1 MNKIYRLIWDA
12 DRGMLIPVS
21 ELTVSKGKSH
31 SVCGAVVSCGVFKLI
46 QLSAISSAFLMLSE
60 LGGISPAFAAYT
72 ADGGLLCTTSDVTAG
87 ICAYPS
93 ASGSMAIGS
102 GSLASGQ
109 STIIGINSKGTSG
122 DITAVG
128 WKINSNSNNSTIIGN
143 DLQVID
149 SHDAVTVGAGWAD
162 SGNIGSMGKNGI
174 FNSVF
179 AASVGSVNTI
189 QNSEYAVNL
198 GAQSLI
204 YNAPKAIAIG
214 GSVNVTAAGAIAI
227 GYNAEA
233 SDIDSIAIGVGSKTD
248 AIVKTPEIVIRGQ
261 SYAMAGGNPTSTM
274 SIGNTD
280 TGVTRTITS
289 LAAGRVN
296 ASSTD
301 AINGSQLYAFQNAM
315 DQLVLDNSFNFLD
328 NDGDG
333 VSIKNGGSLQFKTP
347 NNNIQIDE
355 KGVTDAGV
363 LEVAL
368 NNNLDLTDSGSI
380 KTGDSIVNNDGL
392 TIANGPTITTGG
404 IDAGGKVIGN
414 VAAGVAGTDAVN
426 VSQLADQ
433 GRDLTAKGLNLAGNT
448 GAGHLNLGDT
458 LSVLGGGSTP
468 GSYSGANLKTDV
480 DAAGNLNITLAD
492 APKFGNITVN
502 DSGRISGV
510 EDGVDGKD
518 AVNMDQLDDVATAAN
533 AGWNVTDA
541 AGNAANI
548 GPAGEVKFTS
558 ADGNL
563 AVAQT
568 GADDAGVIS
577 LTLNRDLDLDSV
589 TAGNSVLNTDGLTI
603 ANGPSITTGGIDAG
617 GKVIGNVAAGVAGT
631 DAVNVS
637 QLADQGRDLTAKG
650 LNLAGNTGA
659 GHLNLGDTLSVLGG
673 GSTPGS
679 YSGANLKT
687 DVDAAGNL
695 NITLADAPKFGNITV
710 NDSGRISGVED
721 GVDGKDAV
729 NMNQLD
735 DVATVANAGW
745 NVTDAAGN
753 AANIGPAGEVKFTSA
768 DGNLDVAQTGADD
781 AGVINLTLNRDLDLD
796 SVTAGNSVLNTDGLT
811 IANGPSITTGGIDAG
826 GKVIGNVA
834 PGVAGTDAV
843 NVSQLADQ
851 GRDLI
856 AKGLNLAGNTGTGH
870 LNLGDTLSVLG
881 GGSTPGSYSGAN
893 VKTEVDA
900 AGNLN
905 ITLADAPKFGNVT
918 VNDNG
923 SGKITGLTAGT
934 ADTDAVNV
942 GQLNNAVISAS
953 AGWFVTDE
961 NGNKANISGNG
972 EVKFSSTDNN
982 LTVEQNGSTNAGDVE
997 FTLNRDLAVDSVTAG
1012 NSVLNTDGLTIAN
1025 GPSITTDGIDAG
1037 GKIIGNVAP
1046 GVAGTDAVN
1055 VSQLTDQGRD
1065 LTAKGL
1071 NLAGNSGAGHL
1082 NLGDTLSVLGGGST
1096 PGSYSGANLKTDVD
1110 AAGNLNITLADAP
1123 KFGNITINDSGRI
1136 SGVEDGVD
1144 GKDAVN
1150 MDQLDD
1156 VATAANAGWNVTDA
1170 AGNAANI
1177 GPAGEVKFT
1186 SADGNLAVAQ
1196 TGADDA
1202 GVINLTLNRDLDLD
1216 SVTAGNSVLKTDGL
1230 TIANGPSITTGGIDA
1245 GGKVIG
1251 NVAPGVAGT
1260 DAVNVSQ
1267 LADQGRDLTAK
1278 GLNLAGNTG
1287 TGHLNLGDTLSVLGG
1302 GSTPGSYSGANLK
1315 TEVDAAGNLN
1325 ITLADAPKFGN
1336 VTINDGDTGRISGV
1350 ADGVDGKDAVNMNQ
1364 LDDVATAANA
1374 GWNVTD
1380 AAGNAANIGPA
1391 GEVKF
1396 TSADG
1401 NLAVDQT
1408 GADGAGV
1415 INLTLN
1421 RDLDLDLVTAG
1432 NSVLNTDGLTIANGP
1447 SITTGGID
1455 AGGKVIGNVAAG
1467 VAGTDAVNVSQLAD
1481 QGRDLIAKGLNL
1493 AGNTGAGHLN
1503 LGDTLS
1509 VLGGGS
1515 TPGSYSGA
1523 NLKTDV
1529 DAAGNLNI
1537 TLADAP
1543 KFGNVTINDG
1553 DTGRISGVADGVD
1566 GKDAVNMD
1574 QLDEVA
1580 TAANAG
1586 WNVTD
1591 AAGNAANIGPAGEVK
1606 FTSADGN
1613 LDVAQTGAD
1622 GAGVISLTL
1631 NRDLDLDSVTAG
1643 NSVLNTDGLTIANGP
1658 SITTGGIDAGGKVI
1672 GNVAPGVAG
1681 TDAVNVSQLADQGRD
1696 LTAKGLNLAGN
1707 TGTGHLNLGDTLS
1720 VLGGGSTPGSYSGAN
1735 LKTDVDAAGNLNI
1748 TLADAPKF
1756 GNVTINDGDTGRI
1769 SGVEDGVDGKDAVN
1783 MNQLDDVAT
1792 VANAGWNVT
1801 DAAGNAAN
1809 IGPAGEVKFA
1819 SADGNLA
1826 VAQTGADDAGVI
1838 NLTLNRDLDLD
1849 SVTAGNSVLNTDG
1862 LTIANGPS
1870 ITTGGIDAGGKVI
1883 GNVAAGVAGTD
1894 AVNVSQLADQGRDL
1908 TAKGLNLAGNTG
1920 TGHLNLGDTLSVL
1933 GGGSTPGSYSGANLK
1948 TEVDAAGN
1956 LNITLADAPKFGNI
1970 TVNDSGRISGV
1981 EDGVDGK
1988 DAVNMD
1994 QLDDVATVAN
2004 AGWNVTDA
2012 AGNAANIGP
2021 AGEVKFT
2028 SADGNLAVDQTGADD
2043 AGVINLTLNRDL
2055 DLDSVTAGNSVLNTD
2070 GLTIANGPSITTGGI
2085 DAGGKVI
2092 GNVAPGVAGT
2102 DAVNVSQLA
2111 DQGRDLIAKG
2121 LNLAGNTG
2129 AGHLNLGDTLS
2140 VLGGGS
2146 TPGSYSG
2153 ANLKTEVDA
2162 AGNLNITLADAPK
2175 FGNITVN
2182 DSGRI
2187 SGVEDGVDGKDAVNM
2202 DQLDDV
2208 ATVANAGWNVTDAA
2222 GNAANIG
2229 PAGEVKFTSADGN
2242 LTVAQTGADDA
2253 GVINLTLNRD
2263 LDLDSVTA
2271 GNSVLNTDGLTI
2283 ANGPSIT
2290 TGGIDAGGKVIGN
2303 VAAGVAGTDAVNMN
2317 QLDDVAT
2324 VANAGWNVTDA
2335 AGNAANIGPAGEVK
2349 FTSADGN
2356 LAVAQ
2361 TGADDAGVIS
2371 LTLNR
2376 DLDLDSVTAGNSV
2389 LNTDGLT
2396 IANGPSITTG
2406 GIDAGG
2412 KVIGNVA
2419 AGVAG
2424 TDAVNVSQLADQ
2436 GRDLTAKGLNLA
2448 GNAGSGHLNLG
2459 DTLNV
2464 LGEGSTAGSYSGG
2477 NIRTNVDSF
2486 GHLNIEI
2493 ADSPKFGNITI
2504 NDGNRITGLADGQ
2517 NLDDAV
2523 NLGQLNEVAASA
2535 GGSWNIRDANDLGY
2549 AASYEVNSGD
2559 TVTFASADENPTDL
2573 SGNLTVQ
2580 HENGTVTYD
2589 LNEDLVLS
2597 SVTTG
2602 QSVLTNDGLTVGR
2615 NVMLGNTGLV
2625 INGGPS
2631 ITVNGIDAGG
2641 KKITHVAAGTD
2652 ATDAV
2657 NVSQLKDYGDVIINN
2672 IYNTGMKYF
2681 HTNST
2686 LADSQ
2691 ATGTD
2696 SVAIGPN
2703 AVASGDNS
2711 IASGNGAISSGSGA
2725 LANGHNAEATG
2736 NASVSIGENSTS
2748 KAENSVAL
2756 GSGAVVTE
2764 NGKNSVALG
2773 AGSVADRENTVSV
2786 GSEGNERQITNVA
2799 AGEKE
2804 TDAVNVGQLNGVRDE
2819 ITNIGGTI
2827 TNISEGKDGMFQV
2840 NNTSNNSRP
2849 NPSGKDSLAGGA
2861 GAKASGNN
2869 SMSVGTNS
2877 SASGENSVALGNG
2890 SSSKSQNS
2898 VSLGANSIA
2907 DRDNSVSVGS
2917 IGAERQITNV
2927 AAGEAP
2933 TDAVNVSQ
2941 LNDAVGTINQNTNNK
2956 FGQLKNMVEKQGR
2969 KMSAGVAGAMA
2980 MAGLPQPYSPGASM
2994 VAMGRN
3000 IPGRISCGI
3009 RCFCYF

>member
-1 MNKIYRLIWDA
+1 M
-12 DRGMLIPVS
+12 
-21 ELTVSKGKSH
+21 TVEQNGSTNAGD
-31 SVCGAVVSCGVFKLI
+31 VEFTLNRDLAVDS
-46 QLSAISSAFLMLSE
+46 
-60 LGGISPAFAAYT
+60 
-72 ADGGLLCTTSDVTAG
+72 VTAG
-87 ICAYPS
+87 
-93 ASGSMAIGS
+93 
-102 GSLASGQ
+102 
-109 STIIGINSKGTSG
+109 
-122 DITAVG
+122 
-128 WKINSNSNNSTIIGN
+128 
-143 DLQVID
+143 
-149 SHDAVTVGAGWAD
+149 
-162 SGNIGSMGKNGI
+162 
-174 FNSVF
+174 NSVL
-179 AASVGSVNTI
+179 NT
-189 QNSEYAVNL
+189 
-198 GAQSLI
+198 
-204 YNAPKAIAIG
+204 
-214 GSVNVTAAGAIAI
+214 
-227 GYNAEA
+227 
-233 SDIDSIAIGVGSKTD
+233 
-248 AIVKTPEIVIRGQ
+248 
-261 SYAMAGGNPTSTM
+261 
-274 SIGNTD
+274 
-280 TGVTRTITS
+280 
-289 LAAGRVN
+289 
-296 ASSTD
+296 
-301 AINGSQLYAFQNAM
+301 
-315 DQLVLDNSFNFLD
+315 
-328 NDGDG
+328 
-333 VSIKNGGSLQFKTP
+333 
-347 NNNIQIDE
+347 
-355 KGVTDAGV
+355 
-363 LEVAL
+363 
-368 NNNLDLTDSGSI
+368 
-380 KTGDSIVNNDGL
+380 DGL
-392 TIANGPTITTGG
+392 TIANGPSITTGGIDAGGKIIGNVAAGVAGTDAVNVSQLADQGRDLTAKGLNLAGNTGAGHLNLGDTLSVLGGGSTPGSYSGANLKTDVDAAGNLNITLADAPKFGNVTINEGDTGRISGVEDGVDGKDAVNMDQLEDVATAANAGWNVTDAAGNAANIGPAGEVKFTSADGNLAVDQTGADDAGVISLTLNRDLDLDSVTAGNSVLNTDGLTIANGPSITTGG

-426 VSQLADQ
+426 VSQLTDQ

-563 AVAQT
+563 DVAQT

-637 QLADQGRDLTAKG
+637 QLTDQGRDLTAKGLNLAGNTGAGHLNLGDTLSVLGGGSTPGSYSGANLKTDVDAAGNLNITLADAPKFGNITVNDSGRISGVEDGVDGKDAVNMDQLDDVATVANAGWNVTDAAGNAANIGPAGEVKFTSADGNLDVAQTGADDAGVISLTLNRDLDLDSVTAGNSVLNTDGLTIANGPSITTGGIDAGGKVIGNVAPGVAGTDAVNVSQLTDQGRDLTAKG

-781 AGVINLTLNRDLDLD
+781 AGVISLTLNRDLDLD

-843 NVSQLADQ
+843 NVSQL
-851 GRDLI
+851 
-856 AKGLNLAGNTGTGH
+856 
-870 LNLGDTLSVLG
+870 
-881 GGSTPGSYSGAN
+881 
-893 VKTEVDA
+893 
-900 AGNLN
+900 
-905 ITLADAPKFGNVT
+905 
-918 VNDNG
+918 
-923 SGKITGLTAGT
+923 
-934 ADTDAVNV
+934 
-942 GQLNNAVISAS
+942 
-953 AGWFVTDE
+953 
-961 NGNKANISGNG
+961 
-972 EVKFSSTDNN
+972 
-982 LTVEQNGSTNAGDVE
+982 
-997 FTLNRDLAVDSVTAG
+997 
-1012 NSVLNTDGLTIAN
+1012 
-1025 GPSITTDGIDAG
+1025 
-1037 GKIIGNVAP
+1037 
-1046 GVAGTDAVN
+1046 
-1055 VSQLTDQGRD
+1055 TDQGRD

-1071 NLAGNSGAGHL
+1071 NLAGNTGAGHL

-1096 PGSYSGANLKTDVD
+1096 PGSYSGANLKTD
-1110 AAGNLNITLADAP
+1110 
-1123 KFGNITINDSGRI
+1123 
-1136 SGVEDGVD
+1136 
-1144 GKDAVN
+1144 
-1150 MDQLDD
+1150 
-1156 VATAANAGWNVTDA
+1156 
-1170 AGNAANI
+1170 
-1177 GPAGEVKFT
+1177 
-1186 SADGNLAVAQ
+1186 
-1196 TGADDA
+1196 
-1202 GVINLTLNRDLDLD
+1202 
-1216 SVTAGNSVLKTDGL
+1216 
-1230 TIANGPSITTGGIDA
+1230 
-1245 GGKVIG
+1245 
-1251 NVAPGVAGT
+1251 
-1260 DAVNVSQ
+1260 
-1267 LADQGRDLTAK
+1267 
-1278 GLNLAGNTG
+1278 
-1287 TGHLNLGDTLSVLGG
+1287 
-1302 GSTPGSYSGANLK
+1302 
-1315 TEVDAAGNLN
+1315 VDAAGNLN

-1401 NLAVDQT
+1401 NLT
-1408 GADGAGV
+1408 
-1415 INLTLN
+1415 
-1421 RDLDLDLVTAG
+1421 
-1432 NSVLNTDGLTIANGP
+1432 
-1447 SITTGGID
+1447 
-1455 AGGKVIGNVAAG
+1455 
-1467 VAGTDAVNVSQLAD
+1467 
-1481 QGRDLIAKGLNL
+1481 
-1493 AGNTGAGHLN
+1493 
-1503 LGDTLS
+1503 
-1509 VLGGGS
+1509 
-1515 TPGSYSGA
+1515 
-1523 NLKTDV
+1523 
-1529 DAAGNLNI
+1529 
-1537 TLADAP
+1537 
-1543 KFGNVTINDG
+1543 
-1553 DTGRISGVADGVD
+1553 
-1566 GKDAVNMD
+1566 
-1574 QLDEVA
+1574 
-1580 TAANAG
+1580 
-1586 WNVTD
+1586 
-1591 AAGNAANIGPAGEVK
+1591 
-1606 FTSADGN
+1606 
-1613 LDVAQTGAD
+1613 
-1622 GAGVISLTL
+1622 
-1631 NRDLDLDSVTAG
+1631 
-1643 NSVLNTDGLTIANGP
+1643 
-1658 SITTGGIDAGGKVI
+1658 
-1672 GNVAPGVAG
+1672 
-1681 TDAVNVSQLADQGRD
+1681 
-1696 LTAKGLNLAGN
+1696 
-1707 TGTGHLNLGDTLS
+1707 
-1720 VLGGGSTPGSYSGAN
+1720 
-1735 LKTDVDAAGNLNI
+1735 
-1748 TLADAPKF
+1748 
-1756 GNVTINDGDTGRI
+1756 
-1769 SGVEDGVDGKDAVN
+1769 
-1783 MNQLDDVAT
+1783 
-1792 VANAGWNVT
+1792 
-1801 DAAGNAAN
+1801 
-1809 IGPAGEVKFA
+1809 
-1819 SADGNLA
+1819 
-1826 VAQTGADDAGVI
+1826 
-1838 NLTLNRDLDLD
+1838 
-1849 SVTAGNSVLNTDG
+1849 
-1862 LTIANGPS
+1862 
-1870 ITTGGIDAGGKVI
+1870 
-1883 GNVAAGVAGTD
+1883 
-1894 AVNVSQLADQGRDL
+1894 
-1908 TAKGLNLAGNTG
+1908 
-1920 TGHLNLGDTLSVL
+1920 
-1933 GGGSTPGSYSGANLK
+1933 
-1948 TEVDAAGN
+1948 
-1956 LNITLADAPKFGNI
+1956 
-1970 TVNDSGRISGV
+1970 
-1981 EDGVDGK
+1981 
-1988 DAVNMD
+1988 
-1994 QLDDVATVAN
+1994 
-2004 AGWNVTDA
+2004 
-2012 AGNAANIGP
+2012 
-2021 AGEVKFT
+2021 
-2028 SADGNLAVDQTGADD
+2028 
-2043 AGVINLTLNRDL
+2043 
-2055 DLDSVTAGNSVLNTD
+2055 
-2070 GLTIANGPSITTGGI
+2070 
-2085 DAGGKVI
+2085 
-2092 GNVAPGVAGT
+2092 
-2102 DAVNVSQLA
+2102 
-2111 DQGRDLIAKG
+2111 
-2121 LNLAGNTG
+2121 
-2129 AGHLNLGDTLS
+2129 
-2140 VLGGGS
+2140 
-2146 TPGSYSG
+2146 
-2153 ANLKTEVDA
+2153 
-2162 AGNLNITLADAPK
+2162 
-2175 FGNITVN
+2175 
-2182 DSGRI
+2182 
-2187 SGVEDGVDGKDAVNM
+2187 
-2202 DQLDDV
+2202 
-2208 ATVANAGWNVTDAA
+2208 
-2222 GNAANIG
+2222 
-2229 PAGEVKFTSADGN
+2229 
-2242 LTVAQTGADDA
+2242 
-2253 GVINLTLNRD
+2253 
-2263 LDLDSVTA
+2263 
-2271 GNSVLNTDGLTI
+2271 
-2283 ANGPSIT
+2283 
-2290 TGGIDAGGKVIGN
+2290 
-2303 VAAGVAGTDAVNMN
+2303 
-2317 QLDDVAT
+2317 
-2324 VANAGWNVTDA
+2324 
-2335 AGNAANIGPAGEVK
+2335 
-2349 FTSADGN
+2349 
-2356 LAVAQ
+2356 VAQ

-2436 GRDLTAKGLNLA
+2436 GRDLTAKGLNLAGNSGTGHLNLGDTLSVLGGGSTAGSYSGANLKTEVDAAGNLNITLADAPKFGNVTINEGDTGRISGVEDGVDGKDAVNMNQLDDVATAANAGWNVTDAAGNAANIGPAGEVKFTSADGNLDVAQTGADDAGVINLTLNRDLDLDSVTAGNSVLNTDGLTIANGPSITTGGIDAGGKVIGNVAPGVAGTDAVNKNQLDDVATVANAGWNVTDAAGNAANIGPAGEVKFTSADGNLAVDQTGADDAGVISLTLNRDLDLDSVTAGNSVLNTDGLTIANGPSITTGGIDAGGKVIGNVAAGVAGTDAVNVDQMTSLGSDLTTKGLNLA

-2559 TVTFASADENPTDL
+2559 TVTFASADEDPTDL

-2898 VSLGANSIA
+2898 VSLGVNSIA

-2994 VAMGRN
+2994 VAMGGGTFQGESAVALGVSVISDN
-3000 IPGRISCGI
+3000 GRWVTKLSGSSSSQGD
-3009 RCFCYF
+3009 YGVNVGVGYQW

>member
-31 SVCGAVVSCGVFKLI
+31 SVCGAVVSCGVFKLFR
-46 QLSAISSAFLMLSE
+46 LSAISSAFLMLSE

-72 ADGGLLCTTSDVTAG
+72 ADGGLLCTTADVTAG
-87 ICAYPS
+87 ICTLP
-93 ASGSMAIGS
+93 SGSGTIAIGS
-102 GSLASGQ
+102 GSLSASQ
-109 STIIGINSKGTSG
+109 STVIGINSKATNG
-122 DITAVG
+122 DTTVVG
-128 WKINSNSNNSTIIGN
+128 WRINSNSNNSTVIGN
-143 DLQVID
+143 DLQVVD
-149 SHDAVTVGAGWAD
+149 SNDSVTIGAGWNDA
-162 SGNIGSMGKNGI
+162 GNIGVMGKNGI
-174 FNSVF
+174 FNSRF

-189 QNSEYAVNL
+189 QNSEFAVNL

-204 YNAPKAIAIG
+204 SGAPKAIAIG
-214 GSVNVTAAGAIAI
+214 GNVNVTAAGAIAL
-227 GYNAEA
+227 GYNAKA

-392 TIANGPTITTGG
+392 TIANGPSITTGG
-404 IDAGGKVIGN
+404 IDAGGKAITS
-414 VAAGVAGTDAVN
+414 VAAGSAATDAVN
-426 VSQLADQ
+426 VSQLTDQ
-433 GRDLTAKGLNLAGNT
+433 GRDLTAKGLNLAGNA
-448 GAGHLNLGDT
+448 GRGHLNLGDT
-458 LSVLGGGSTP
+458 LSVLGVGSTA
-468 GSYSGANLKTDV
+468 GSYSGANLKTGV

-492 APKFGNITVN
+492 APKFGNVTIN
-502 DSGRISGV
+502 DGDTGRISGV

-518 AVNMDQLDDVATAAN
+518 AVNMNQLDDVATAAN

-563 AVAQT
+563 TVAQT

-637 QLADQGRDLTAKG
+637 QLADQGRDLIAKG
-650 LNLAGNTGA
+650 LNLAGNTGT

-673 GSTPGS
+673 GNTPGS

-695 NITLADAPKFGNITV
+695 NITLADAPKFGNVTV
-710 NDSGRISGVED
+710 NDNGSGKITGLTAGTADTDAVNVGQLNNAVISASAGWFVTDENGNKANISGNGEVKFSSTDNNLTVEQNGSTNAGDVEFTLNRDLDLDSVTAGNSVLNTD
-721 GVDGKDAV
+721 GLTIANGPSITTGGIDAGGKIIGNVAPGVAGTDAV

-843 NVSQLADQ
+843 NVDQ
-851 GRDLI
+851 MTSLR
-856 AKGLNLAGNTGTGH
+856 
-870 LNLGDTLSVLG
+870 S
-881 GGSTPGSYSGAN
+881 
-893 VKTEVDA
+893 
-900 AGNLN
+900 
-905 ITLADAPKFGNVT
+905 
-918 VNDNG
+918 
-923 SGKITGLTAGT
+923 
-934 ADTDAVNV
+934 
-942 GQLNNAVISAS
+942 
-953 AGWFVTDE
+953 
-961 NGNKANISGNG
+961 
-972 EVKFSSTDNN
+972 
-982 LTVEQNGSTNAGDVE
+982 
-997 FTLNRDLAVDSVTAG
+997 
-1012 NSVLNTDGLTIAN
+1012 
-1025 GPSITTDGIDAG
+1025 
-1037 GKIIGNVAP
+1037 
-1046 GVAGTDAVN
+1046 
-1055 VSQLTDQGRD
+1055 D
-1065 LTAKGL
+1065 LT
-1071 NLAGNSGAGHL
+1071 
-1082 NLGDTLSVLGGGST
+1082 T
-1096 PGSYSGANLKTDVD
+1096 
-1110 AAGNLNITLADAP
+1110 
-1123 KFGNITINDSGRI
+1123 
-1136 SGVEDGVD
+1136 
-1144 GKDAVN
+1144 
-1150 MDQLDD
+1150 
-1156 VATAANAGWNVTDA
+1156 
-1170 AGNAANI
+1170 
-1177 GPAGEVKFT
+1177 
-1186 SADGNLAVAQ
+1186 
-1196 TGADDA
+1196 
-1202 GVINLTLNRDLDLD
+1202 
-1216 SVTAGNSVLKTDGL
+1216 
-1230 TIANGPSITTGGIDA
+1230 
-1245 GGKVIG
+1245 
-1251 NVAPGVAGT
+1251 
-1260 DAVNVSQ
+1260 
-1267 LADQGRDLTAK
+1267 
-1278 GLNLAGNTG
+1278 
-1287 TGHLNLGDTLSVLGG
+1287 
-1302 GSTPGSYSGANLK
+1302 
-1315 TEVDAAGNLN
+1315 
-1325 ITLADAPKFGN
+1325 
-1336 VTINDGDTGRISGV
+1336 
-1350 ADGVDGKDAVNMNQ
+1350 
-1364 LDDVATAANA
+1364 
-1374 GWNVTD
+1374 
-1380 AAGNAANIGPA
+1380 
-1391 GEVKF
+1391 
-1396 TSADG
+1396 
-1401 NLAVDQT
+1401 
-1408 GADGAGV
+1408 
-1415 INLTLN
+1415 
-1421 RDLDLDLVTAG
+1421 
-1432 NSVLNTDGLTIANGP
+1432 
-1447 SITTGGID
+1447 
-1455 AGGKVIGNVAAG
+1455 
-1467 VAGTDAVNVSQLAD
+1467 
-1481 QGRDLIAKGLNL
+1481 
-1493 AGNTGAGHLN
+1493 
-1503 LGDTLS
+1503 
-1509 VLGGGS
+1509 
-1515 TPGSYSGA
+1515 
-1523 NLKTDV
+1523 
-1529 DAAGNLNI
+1529 
-1537 TLADAP
+1537 
-1543 KFGNVTINDG
+1543 
-1553 DTGRISGVADGVD
+1553 
-1566 GKDAVNMD
+1566 
-1574 QLDEVA
+1574 
-1580 TAANAG
+1580 
-1586 WNVTD
+1586 
-1591 AAGNAANIGPAGEVK
+1591 
-1606 FTSADGN
+1606 
-1613 LDVAQTGAD
+1613 
-1622 GAGVISLTL
+1622 
-1631 NRDLDLDSVTAG
+1631 
-1643 NSVLNTDGLTIANGP
+1643 
-1658 SITTGGIDAGGKVI
+1658 
-1672 GNVAPGVAG
+1672 
-1681 TDAVNVSQLADQGRD
+1681 
-1696 LTAKGLNLAGN
+1696 
-1707 TGTGHLNLGDTLS
+1707 
-1720 VLGGGSTPGSYSGAN
+1720 
-1735 LKTDVDAAGNLNI
+1735 
-1748 TLADAPKF
+1748 
-1756 GNVTINDGDTGRI
+1756 
-1769 SGVEDGVDGKDAVN
+1769 
-1783 MNQLDDVAT
+1783 
-1792 VANAGWNVT
+1792 
-1801 DAAGNAAN
+1801 
-1809 IGPAGEVKFA
+1809 
-1819 SADGNLA
+1819 
-1826 VAQTGADDAGVI
+1826 
-1838 NLTLNRDLDLD
+1838 
-1849 SVTAGNSVLNTDG
+1849 
-1862 LTIANGPS
+1862 
-1870 ITTGGIDAGGKVI
+1870 
-1883 GNVAAGVAGTD
+1883 
-1894 AVNVSQLADQGRDL
+1894 
-1908 TAKGLNLAGNTG
+1908 
-1920 TGHLNLGDTLSVL
+1920 
-1933 GGGSTPGSYSGANLK
+1933 
-1948 TEVDAAGN
+1948 
-1956 LNITLADAPKFGNI
+1956 
-1970 TVNDSGRISGV
+1970 
-1981 EDGVDGK
+1981 
-1988 DAVNMD
+1988 
-1994 QLDDVATVAN
+1994 
-2004 AGWNVTDA
+2004 
-2012 AGNAANIGP
+2012 
-2021 AGEVKFT
+2021 
-2028 SADGNLAVDQTGADD
+2028 
-2043 AGVINLTLNRDL
+2043 
-2055 DLDSVTAGNSVLNTD
+2055 
-2070 GLTIANGPSITTGGI
+2070 
-2085 DAGGKVI
+2085 
-2092 GNVAPGVAGT
+2092 
-2102 DAVNVSQLA
+2102 
-2111 DQGRDLIAKG
+2111 
-2121 LNLAGNTG
+2121 
-2129 AGHLNLGDTLS
+2129 
-2140 VLGGGS
+2140 
-2146 TPGSYSG
+2146 
-2153 ANLKTEVDA
+2153 
-2162 AGNLNITLADAPK
+2162 
-2175 FGNITVN
+2175 
-2182 DSGRI
+2182 
-2187 SGVEDGVDGKDAVNM
+2187 
-2202 DQLDDV
+2202 
-2208 ATVANAGWNVTDAA
+2208 
-2222 GNAANIG
+2222 
-2229 PAGEVKFTSADGN
+2229 
-2242 LTVAQTGADDA
+2242 
-2253 GVINLTLNRD
+2253 
-2263 LDLDSVTA
+2263 
-2271 GNSVLNTDGLTI
+2271 
-2283 ANGPSIT
+2283 
-2290 TGGIDAGGKVIGN
+2290 
-2303 VAAGVAGTDAVNMN
+2303 
-2317 QLDDVAT
+2317 
-2324 VANAGWNVTDA
+2324 
-2335 AGNAANIGPAGEVK
+2335 
-2349 FTSADGN
+2349 
-2356 LAVAQ
+2356 
-2361 TGADDAGVIS
+2361 
-2371 LTLNR
+2371 
-2376 DLDLDSVTAGNSV
+2376 
-2389 LNTDGLT
+2389 
-2396 IANGPSITTG
+2396 
-2406 GIDAGG
+2406 
-2412 KVIGNVA
+2412 
-2419 AGVAG
+2419 
-2424 TDAVNVSQLADQ
+2424 
-2436 GRDLTAKGLNLA
+2436 KGLNLA

-2459 DTLNV
+2459 DTMNV

-2589 LNEDLVLS
+2589 LNEDLILS

-2994 VAMGRN
+2994 VAMG
-3000 IPGRISCGI
+3000 GGTFQGESAVALGVSVISDNGKWVTKLSGSSSSQGD
-3009 RCFCYF
+3009 YGVNVGVGYQW